1 MAKVKRLRAES
12 NGNRTFISDFVGTA
26 EALAQT
32 IDGLGITKDFV
43 LTRVLT
49 GVNTAVNLTISDRG
63 GVIMRNKFFGVR
75 GGDNLVVPKGI
86 YLYAIGEYDT
96 TEPRTTTTGSQYYQ
110 NYIYYLD
117 TSDTPKTGLSTDYS
131 ALTGVWEIINGTKTS
146 KMTISEYQK
155 FYMSLAVMW
164 NWDQIDMPLPNNSIG
179 LDQMQ
184 DISVSTRKIADG
196 AVTTF
201 KVADGAITAPK
212 LSLNAVTSRSLDV
225 EAVDYSSFKKGTIPK
240 PNLTVTSV
248 TAVSGRLAPFL
259 GTLIWLEPD
268 INEDYLTEITLPVPA
283 SSPTIM
289 APLQLEIIAN
299 DNVTAYTLTLQ
310 INSQTDQL
318 KTYTMPPNSKAIHI
332 KCYAINNIWRILA
345 CKAI

>member
-86 YLYAIGEYDT
+86 YLYAIGEFDT
-96 TEPRTTTTGSQYYQ
+96 TEPRTTTTGAQYYQ

-117 TSDTPKTGLSTDYS
+117 TSDTPKIGLSTDYS
-131 ALTGVWEIINGTKTS
+131 ALTGVWEIINGAKTS

-164 NWDQIDMPLPNNSIG
+164 NWDQIDMPLPNNSVG
-179 LDQMQ
+179 PDQMQ

-196 AVTTF
+196 AVTTA
-201 KVADGAITAPK
+201 KIANGAITVSKFADGLMPGRFYITTDTAISGPLTLVPWNYLIMERDSDNRPDNITINLTNPSGTISGSIIKMVVWNAGATQFKVFVDTLIAPSPA
-212 LSLNAVTSRSLDV
+212 LFTVNQDDV
-225 EAVDYSSFKKGTIPK
+225 VSIEAVYVMGQWRVHYTRT
-240 PNLTVTSV
+240 PNTK
-248 TAVSGRLAPFL
+248 
-259 GTLIWLEPD
+259 
-268 INEDYLTEITLPVPA
+268 
-283 SSPTIM
+283 
-289 APLQLEIIAN
+289 IA
-299 DNVTAYTLTLQ
+299 DL
-310 INSQTDQL
+310 
-318 KTYTMPPNSKAIHI
+318 
-332 KCYAINNIWRILA
+332 
-345 CKAI
+345 